1 MRRNVPLDEVIAEM
15 PLEEQAEVAAK
26 TERLRDEYL
35 TLQQLRRAARMTQDE
50 LAAKLEL
57 SQASISKLEK
67 RAALAKIATLRA
79 YVEGLGGTLDLAI
92 TLPDREVPIMLALE
106 DIDEAA

>member
-1 MRRNVPLDEVIAEM
+1 
-15 PLEEQAEVAAK
+15 
-26 TERLRDEYL
+26 
-35 TLQQLRRAARMTQDE
+35 MTQDE
-50 LAAKLEL
+50 LAAKLQL

-106 DIDEAA
+106 DIDETA